1 MAAQEQDYDWTW
13 DHLGALDL
21 FATWQTSQLGLSD
34 TRWRITEMCYS
45 CQEEEG
51 NKKGKGKWKKLK
63 YAKTGII
70 EHKMQTVF
78 SALM

>member
-1 MAAQEQDYDWTW
+1 
-13 DHLGALDL
+13 
-21 FATWQTSQLGLSD
+21 
-34 TRWRITEMCYS
+34 MCYS

-78 SALM
+78 SALMWFKRGQGWRSSASRRKLQDTTEVAEVDALLPSK